1 MLWQIFFIE
10 TKWQTDMILLGIDGG
25 ATHTRAALVSE
36 TGAILGYGISG
47 PSNYDNVGVEIAKA
61 NIREAVQQAWSE
73 IDLKPPKA
81 DAAYLGMAGVV
92 SEPDRATIRQIIVA
106 LKLVKE
112 NKIEVDHDIRIALA
126 GGLAGAEGIVLI
138 VGTGSSCYGRR
149 NDGRHHRTGWGYLLD
164 DLGSGYYLG
173 LQAMI
178 AAIRAAD
185 GRGAPTGLSLLI
197 QQALGY
203 EHIDEMMR
211 LLYHERMSVTQI
223 AALAPF
229 VLSAAGGGDAV
240 ALNIVEHGADE
251 LALMVHA
258 VAQQL
263 DFLAGPFPLIF
274 VGGVANAS
282 TFYKQKI
289 EAAIL
294 RRVPM
299 CSIKQPMLPPVLG
312 AALLAIESAGVPIS
326 PELLESLKTRAL
338 P

>member
-1 MLWQIFFIE
+1 MADFF
-10 TKWQTDMILLGIDGG
+10 TATRWQTKMIFLGIDGG
-25 ATHTRAALVSE
+25 ATHTRAVLVSK
-36 TGAILGYGISG
+36 TGVILGYGISG

-61 NIREAVQQAWSE
+61 NIRQAVQQAWSE
-73 IDLKPPKA
+73 TDLKPSKA

-92 SEPDRATIRQIIVA
+92 SESDRATIRQIVVE

-112 NKIEVDHDIRIALA
+112 NKIAVDHDIRVALA
-126 GGLAGAEGIVLI
+126 GGLAGVEGIVLI

-149 NDGRHHRTGWGYLLD
+149 HDGRHHRTGWGYLLD

-178 AAIRAAD
+178 AAVRAAD

-203 EHIDEMMR
+203 EHIDEIMR

-263 DFLAGPFPLIF
+263 DFLTGPFPLIIA
-274 VGGVANAS
+274 GGVANAS

-289 EAAIL
+289 ETTIL

-299 CSIKQPMLPPVLG
+299 CSLKQPELPPVLG

-326 PELLESLKTRAL
+326 PELLESLKARAL

>member
-1 MLWQIFFIE
+1 M
-10 TKWQTDMILLGIDGG
+10 TLLGIDGG

-61 NIREAVQQAWSE
+61 NIRDAVRSAWSE
-73 IDLKPPKA
+73 ADLKPSHVE
-81 DAAYLGMAGVV
+81 AAFLGMAGVV
-92 SEPDRATIRQIIVA
+92 SEADRTTIHQIATES
-106 LKLVKE
+106 KLAE
-112 NKIEVDHDIRIALA
+112 ANRIGVDHDIRIALA
-126 GGLAGAEGIVLI
+126 GGLAGAEGIALI

-149 NDGRHHRTGWGYLLD
+149 HDGRHHRTGWGYLLD

-203 EHIDEMMR
+203 KHIDEMMR
-211 LLYHERMSVTQI
+211 LLYHERLSVTQI

-263 DFLAGPFPLIF
+263 DFLTGHFPLII

-282 TFYKQKI
+282 KFYKQKI

-294 RRVPM
+294 RRVST
-299 CSIKQPMLPPVLG
+299 CSIRQPILPPVLG
-312 AALLAIESAGVPIS
+312 AALLAIASAGVPIS
-326 PELLESLKTRAL
+326 PELLESLKARAL

>member
-1 MLWQIFFIE
+1 MYVMADFFIA
-10 TKWQTDMILLGIDGG
+10 TKWQTEMILLGIDGG

-47 PSNYDNVGVEIAKA
+47 PSNYDNVGVETAKA
-61 NIREAVQQAWSE
+61 SIREAVQQAWSE
-73 IDLKPPKA
+73 ADLKPAKV
-81 DAAYLGMAGVV
+81 DAAFLGMAGVV
-92 SEPDRATIRQIIVA
+92 SEADRSTIRQIIVE
-106 LKLVKE
+106 LKFVKA

-126 GGLAGAEGIVLI
+126 GGLAGAEGIALI

-164 DLGSGYYLG
+164 DLGSGYYFG

-185 GRGAPTGLSLLI
+185 GRGAPTGLSILI

-203 EHIDEMMR
+203 EHIDEIMR

-229 VLSAAGGGDAV
+229 VLSAAGGDAV
-240 ALNIVEHGADE
+240 ALSIVEHGADE

-263 DFLAGPFPLIF
+263 DFPAGPFPLIIA
-274 VGGVANAS
+274 GGVANTS

-299 CSIKQPMLPPVLG
+299 GSLKQPVLPPVLG

-326 PELLESLKTRAL
+326 PELLESFKARAL
-338 P
+338 Q